1 MYALF
6 NLIATV
12 IDLYIWALIISV
24 ILSWLVAYNV
34 VNTGNKFVLTVMD
47 FLNRITAPAL
57 RPIRNIL
64 PDMGGLDLSP
74 IVLILGLIFLKNLLL
89 YDLLPHLT

>member
-1 MYALF
+1 MTALF